1 MATRSPKDPYNHI
14 RSEPDSP
21 AKEAFDIVPSDS
33 ENLSISVRGLYI
45 GVSGNVHVRM
55 HGGANNITSPGANVV
70 FVNVVAGTVLPI
82 RVDTVMA
89 TSTTAEHIVGLY

>member
-1 MATRSPKDPYNHI
+1 MATRTPRDPYDHM
-14 RSEPDSP
+14 RSETDSP
-21 AKEAFDIVPSDS
+21 AKEAFVITPSDS
-33 ENLSISVRGLYI
+33 ENLSVSVRGLYI
-45 GVSGNVHVRM
+45 GVSGNLHVRM

-89 TSTTAEHIVGLY
+89 TTTTAGHIVGLY

>member
-1 MATRSPKDPYNHI
+1 MATRTPRDPYDHI

-21 AKEAFDIVPSDS
+21 AKEAFVITPSDS

-45 GVSGNVHVRM
+45 GVGGNLHVQM
-55 HGGANNITSPGANVV
+55 HGGANNVANPGANVV
-70 FVNVVAGTVLPI
+70 FVNVVAGTVIPI

-89 TSTTAEHIVGLY
+89 TSTSAGHIVGLY